1 MTKNHYSRLRKN
13 SNVLLT
19 CEHASRRIPAK
30 YKNLGLSKEILNGAK
45 DLYDP
50 GSIEVFRILEGKL
63 KSNYLYSNVSRLV
76 VDYNRMID
84 GANNKKNTFHAS
96 VLKTNLLTEIING
109 EQIVDIPINYFGNN
123 KDFSREEKNRF
134 TEYVSPY
141 LEDGKKILSKINGFE
156 KKYII
161 MIHSFF
167 PTYNGDVRKVDIG
180 VLYSKSKNI
189 SKKIIKNLRKNTN
202 LKIGDNS
209 PWKMTDVDGIFSGLE
224 KEEEIEII
232 AFDINNKHL
241 KNKKDINKIAILIH
255 KSLIDS
261 L

>member
-1 MTKNHYSRLRKN
+1 
-13 SNVLLT
+13 
-19 CEHASRRIPAK
+19 
-30 YKNLGLSKEILNGAK
+30 
-45 DLYDP
+45 
-50 GSIEVFRILEGKL
+50 
-63 KSNYLYSNVSRLV
+63 
-76 VDYNRMID
+76 
-84 GANNKKNTFHAS
+84 
-96 VLKTNLLTEIING
+96 
-109 EQIVDIPINYFGNN
+109 
-123 KDFSREEKNRF
+123 
-134 TEYVSPY
+134 
-141 LEDGKKILSKINGFE
+141 
-156 KKYII
+156 